1 MENKPLVSVLIC
13 AYNVE
18 KYIEECIN
26 AVINQ
31 TYKNLEIII
40 VNDGSSDNTYFLL
53 KKLAEKDNR
62 IKILNFN
69 NHIGIISAL
78 NEGLKEIAGEYIAR
92 TDSDDITKPDWI
104 EKILTCMQNDPKII
118 AMGFILLSCQKK
130 IMVVCLLIIIKIK
143 LNGKIH

>member
-104 EKILTCMQNDPKII
+104 EKILTCIMILKSSLWEL
-118 AMGFILLSCQKK
+118 ILLSCQKK

>member
-104 EKILTCMQNDPKII
+104 EKILTCMLILKSSLWDL
-118 AMGFILLSCQKK
+118 ILLSCQKK